1 MKLNRGRDKEIPK
14 RMFQIYAQVFL
25 CTRHR
30 ASDMG
35 QLRTV
40 TEGDDKTAF
49 PGEL

>member
-1 MKLNRGRDKEIPK
+1 MKLNRGRDEIAK
-14 RMFQIYAQVFL
+14 RMFQIYVQVFL

-30 ASDMG
+30 VSGMG